1 MGPPPG
7 ITADQL
13 RELADHARSLGPLA
27 CAADAA
33 QAIVDTTTDR
43 LAGSLVLLRVFTT
56 LPYSA
61 LSAAD
66 RELVRLKCEEKGL
79 LATLR
84 EGTPVLTLLG
94 TRGRRPEWND
104 RTLSRRFRCIPLV
117 SAAYVAAHSMLELQ
131 LRAMGFDLGLV
142 DRWEEEVAASGRADR
157 HAGVLHVADAARE
170 RDGQGRWA
178 VPVQSFV
185 AENGVRTVIGCGA
198 GYARHPALATLFA
211 FTSVQVARERADPF
225 MLLLDAYRELSEPLL
240 TAGANFP
247 AASPR

>member
-1 MGPPPG
+1 MGPPLA
-7 ITADQL
+7 ITADEL
-13 RELADHARSLGPLA
+13 RELADHARSLDPLA

-33 QAIVDTTTDR
+33 QAIVDTTYDR

-66 RELVRLKCEEKGL
+66 RDLVRDKCEEKGL

-84 EGTPVLTLLG
+84 EATPVLTLLG

-104 RTLSRRFRCIPLV
+104 RTLSRRFRCVPLI

-142 DRWEEEVAASGRADR
+142 DRWEREIAASGRADR
-157 HAGVLHVADAARE
+157 YAGVLHVADAARE
-170 RDGQGRWA
+170 LDEQGRWA
-178 VPVQSFV
+178 VPARTFV

-211 FTSVQVARERADPF
+211 FTSEPVERERAGPF
-225 MLLLDAYRELSEPLL
+225 MVLLDAYRELSEPLL
-240 TAGANFP
+240 ARGAAYRQTP
-247 AASPR
+247 P